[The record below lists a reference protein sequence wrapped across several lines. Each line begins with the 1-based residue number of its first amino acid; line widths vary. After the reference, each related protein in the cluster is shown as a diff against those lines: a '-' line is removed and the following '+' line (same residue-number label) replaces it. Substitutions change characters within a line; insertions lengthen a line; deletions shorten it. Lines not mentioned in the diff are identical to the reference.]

1 MSRIA
6 SAQREVAAPPDTL
19 FAYLADL
26 EQHWQLADR
35 FIEVVRIERPAD
47 GGPARGGVVRMRGP
61 LGIRRTARTNVVGA
75 EPPARLSGVAH
86 VGSGTIA
93 RVSWTLHP
101 AGAGTG
107 VRLEAT
113 VEHASLLDR
122 ALLALGG
129 RRWLERRF
137 GTILET
143 LERRIGA
150 AAPRRSVGIV
160 QSGSE

>member
-1 MSRIA
+1 VSRIA
-6 SAQREVAAPPDTL
+6 FAQRQVAAPPDTL

-35 FIEVVRIERPAD
+35 FIEVLSIERPAN

-61 LGIRRTARTNVVGA
+61 LGIHRAARTHVVI
-75 EPPARLSGVAH
+75 EERPSKLSGIAE
-86 VGSGTIA
+86 VGSGTVA
-93 RVSWTLHP
+93 HVSWTLH
-101 AGAGTG
+101 GAGDGTR

-113 VEHASLLDR
+113 VDRVSLLDR

-137 GTILET
+137 AAILET
-143 LERRIGA
+143 LALRMGA
-150 AAPRRSVGIV
+150 ADRVGQSV
-160 QSGSE
+160 SA

>member
-6 SAQREVAAPPDTL
+6 SAEREVAAPPDTL

-35 FIEVVRIERPAD
+35 FIEVVSLARPPN
-47 GGPARGGVVRMRGP
+47 GGAAHGGVVRMRGP
-61 LGIRRTARTNVVGA
+61 LGIRRAARTHVVVEERPSKLSGIAEVGA
-75 EPPARLSGVAH
+75 
-86 VGSGTIA
+86 GTVA

-101 AGAGTG
+101 GAGGTR
-107 VRLEAT
+107 VRLAAT
-113 VEHASLLDR
+113 VERASLLDR

-137 GTILET
+137 ASILEI
-143 LERRIGA
+143 LARRMGA
-150 AAPRRSVGIV
+150 ADPVG
-160 QSGSE
+160 QSASA